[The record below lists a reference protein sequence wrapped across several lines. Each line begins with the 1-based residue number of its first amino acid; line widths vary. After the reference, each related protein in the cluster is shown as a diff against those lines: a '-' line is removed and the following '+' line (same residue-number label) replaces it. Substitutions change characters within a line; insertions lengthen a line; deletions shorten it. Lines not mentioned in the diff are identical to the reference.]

1 MRDNSQMI
9 LSLNADIS
17 NLSNQIA
24 GNQEKINLLKKSYD
38 ELSNEQQEF
47 NSYKKLIN
55 QPKLDTSV
63 WGGKH
68 AERFNGERSEIEQ
81 QHSLITDLVDQQLDN
96 ILSKINSFEST
107 NASLSNSISSK
118 RIEISNLK

>member
-1 MRDNSQMI
+1 MI